1 MLGLAHRMLTD
12 QGSLEERISRAFQI
26 CTARIPDADEIAALK
41 SHYESS
47 LASVDAEQMKLLLET
62 YKPVTIDLSAQPIDQ
77 LAAAMAVSR
86 VLLNLDETIT
96 KN

>member
-1 MLGLAHRMLTD
+1 
-12 QGSLEERISRAFQI
+12 LEERISLAFQR
-26 CTARIPDADEIAALK
+26 CTARVPDADEIAALK

-47 LASVDAEQMKLLLET
+47 LLTDREQMKILLEN
-62 YKPVTIDLSAQPIDQ
+62 YKPVTIDLSAHSIDQ
-77 LAAAMAVSR
+77 LAAATAVSR